1 MMHIDFILCRSALLF
16 TFVLMKYFRIQL
28 ISSPRLLKTNQ
39 VILADDDETNFV
51 EFFMSRPR
59 TEPLRQRWEVI
70 VLCRSF
76 FPPSLSL
83 SAFLFPLLA
92 FKNEQKAISRDEYSE
107 LFPSNSRVSDDANYS
122 RAALLCLSSNRL
134 CFETNG
140 LRIGS
145 GNKFSRE
152 LCERRHG
159 QSRAQTRQ
167 MQLPAHKVVQLT
179 AEWRVKMRI
188 TNENLIKRAFG
199 GKSCKSCYGAGI
211 QFKENKANSFWIA
224 SLAERGSFVSG
235 ICKKN

>member
-1 MMHIDFILCRSALLF
+1 MMTRPILLNFSCRGL
-16 TFVLMKYFRIQL
+16 
-28 ISSPRLLKTNQ
+28 
-39 VILADDDETNFV
+39 
-51 EFFMSRPR
+51 R

-199 GKSCKSCYGAGI
+199 EKVVKVAT
-211 QFKENKANSFWIA
+211 A
-224 SLAERGSFVSG
+224 RGFNLKRIKRIPSG
-235 ICKKN
+235 